1 MITIIIQAVRSLLSL
16 YALLLLVR
24 FLLPYVTNSQ
34 QPWMTV
40 LARICEPGIQ
50 IGNRVAAKLL
60 PDRQMKIEIGPL
72 AAVALCY
79 LARLVLGLFA

>member
-1 MITIIIQAVRSLLSL
+1 MIGIILHAIRSLLSL

-24 FLLPYVTNSQ
+24 FALPYVTNTQ
-34 QPWMTV
+34 QPWMAALT
-40 LARICEPGIQ
+40 RICEPGVQ
-50 IGNRVAAKLL
+50 IGNRVAARLL

-79 LARLVLGLFA
+79 LARLVLGLFV